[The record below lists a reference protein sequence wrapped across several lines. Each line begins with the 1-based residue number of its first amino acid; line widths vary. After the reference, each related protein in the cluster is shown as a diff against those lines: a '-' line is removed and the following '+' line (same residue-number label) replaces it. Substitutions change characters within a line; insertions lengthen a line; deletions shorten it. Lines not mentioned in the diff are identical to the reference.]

1 MIKNRK
7 NFYLLFFLLFF
18 HQFVFAQ
25 YNQHVKK
32 RSDSASSI
40 QLNAHSFIN
49 EQVKPISFIIPASMV
64 AYGVWAVNNDYLKKF
79 NRRVN
84 KEIFHDNP
92 HPAVRIDDYLQY
104 TPAAAVFGLNAFG
117 IKGKHKMLDA
127 GAIYLMSNAIMSGI
141 VVSIKKTT
149 PVMRPDMSNNNSFP
163 SGHTATAF
171 VSAEF
176 LLREYIDVS
185 PWIGIAGYGA
195 AFLTGYLRMY
205 NNRHWFSDVVAG
217 AGIGVISTKLAY
229 LLYNQIQPRLL
240 KNKGKNAIILPS
252 YQNGSWGVNLVKT
265 LE

>member
-7 NFYLLFFLLFF
+7 DFYLLFFLLFF
-18 HQFVFAQ
+18 YQYAFAQ
-25 YNQHVKK
+25 NTQLNHKY
-32 RSDSASSI
+32 SDSVSSI
-40 QLNAHSFIN
+40 QFNTLSFKN
-49 EQVKPISFIIPASMV
+49 ERIKPISFIIPASMV

-79 NRRVN
+79 DQRVN
-84 KEIFHDNP
+84 KEIFLNSP
-92 HPAVRIDDYLQY
+92 HPALRIDDYLQY
-104 TPAAAVFGLNAFG
+104 TPAAVTFGLNAIG
-117 IKGKHKMLDA
+117 IKGKHKMIDA

-163 SGHTATAF
+163 SGHTAAAF

-205 NNRHWFSDVVAG
+205 NNKHWFSDVVAG

-229 LLYNQIQPRLL
+229 LLYNQIKPRLL
-240 KNKGKNAIILPS
+240 KNKGKNTIILPS
-252 YQNGSWGVNLVKT
+252 YQNGSWGVNLVKM